1 MKFWKRSI
9 LFISMFL
16 FVYIALC
23 FIFTPKTRTDKGGK
37 QFYAGRGFEAEA
49 KDTIEVVGLGNSDL
63 YSGINPLELYRQ
75 YNITAYSC
83 GIAKCSTAASYR
95 LLRDILKKHQ
105 IKICLIETDFL
116 YNRLGL
122 AEYVQAFA
130 KLQFLAAPFIYHSR
144 WKNLTW
150 KDFTQLPLSLIHI

>member
-49 KDTIEVVGLGNSDL
+49 EDTIEVVGLGNSDL
-63 YSGINPLELYRQ
+63 YSGINPLELYRR
-75 YNITAYSC
+75 YKITSYSC

-95 LLRDILKKHQ
+95 
-105 IKICLIETDFL
+105 
-116 YNRLGL
+116 
-122 AEYVQAFA
+122 
-130 KLQFLAAPFIYHSR
+130 
-144 WKNLTW
+144 
-150 KDFTQLPLSLIHI
+150 

>member
-1 MKFWKRSI
+1 MKFWKEVS
-9 LFISMFL
+9 FYFYVL

-105 IKICLIETDFL
+105 IKICLIETDFC
-116 YNRLGL
+116 
-122 AEYVQAFA
+122 
-130 KLQFLAAPFIYHSR
+130 II
-144 WKNLTW
+144 
-150 KDFTQLPLSLIHI
+150 D

>member
-1 MKFWKRSI
+1 MDLGIYHLIQFMEVFKMKFWKRSI

-95 LLRDILKKHQ
+95 LLRDILKN
-105 IKICLIETDFL
+105 IKSKS
-116 YNRLGL
+116 
-122 AEYVQAFA
+122 V
-130 KLQFLAAPFIYHSR
+130 
-144 WKNLTW
+144 
-150 KDFTQLPLSLIHI
+150 